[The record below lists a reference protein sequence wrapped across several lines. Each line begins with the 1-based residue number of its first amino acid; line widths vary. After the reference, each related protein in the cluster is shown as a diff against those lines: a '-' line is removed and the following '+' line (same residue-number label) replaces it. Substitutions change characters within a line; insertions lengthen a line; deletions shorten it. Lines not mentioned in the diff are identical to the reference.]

1 MTFWKRHEFFIN
13 GDWVDA
19 SDAKSMDVINPAT
32 EQPIGSIAM
41 GDAKTI
47 DAAVA
52 AAKAA
57 FPSFSRTTVAERKE
71 LLRSILSVYRQRRD
85 EVAHAIQ
92 LELGAPRHLAYGAQ
106 TAVGEGHLDGFL
118 QALGTFEFEETLLN
132 GDLVIREPI
141 GVCGLI
147 TPWNWPINQ
156 IALKVLPA
164 LAAGCTMVLKP
175 SEFTPFNAML
185 YAEILAEAGVPKG
198 VFNLVNGEGPEVGAA
213 LSRHPDVAMMSFT
226 GSSRAGAAVSR
237 DAAEGAKKVA
247 LELGGKSPNLVFAD
261 SDLSGAVKRG
271 VRHMFNNTGQSCNA
285 PSRML
290 VERSVYDE
298 AKEIALKTAQQQQV
312 GDPDEAGR
320 HIGPLVNHIQ
330 FDRVQELIKAGMDE
344 GATVLIGGL
353 GKPDGMNEGYFVK
366 PTIFVDVDNEMRV
379 AREEIF
385 GPVLC
390 MIPFDEE
397 DEAISIANDTEYG
410 LAAYVQTEDQDR
422 AMRVA
427 RQLRAGMVHI
437 NGSDIEYGTP
447 FGGYKKSGVGR
458 EGGTYGLEEF
468 LEVKAI
474 ARPKETA

>member
-13 GDWVDA
+13 GDWVEA
-19 SDAKSMDVINPAT
+19 HNAKTMEVLNPAT
-32 EQPIGSIAM
+32 EQAIGSIAM
-41 GDAKTI
+41 GDENAV
-47 DAAVA
+47 DVAVA
-52 AAKAA
+52 AAKDA
-57 FPSFSRTTVAERKE
+57 FPAFSRTTVAERKE
-71 LLRSILSVYRQRRD
+71 LLRAILSVYRKRRD

-92 LELGAPRHLAYGAQ
+92 LELGAPRHLAYGPQ
-106 TAVGEGHLDGFL
+106 TAVGESHLDGFL
-118 QALGTFEFEETLLN
+118 QALGTFEFDQTLIN
-132 GDLVIREPI
+132 GDMVVREPI

-198 VFNLVNGEGPEVGAA
+198 VFNLINGEGPVAGAA

-226 GSSRAGAAVSR
+226 GSSRAGAAVSK
-237 DAAEGAKKVA
+237 DAADSAKKVS
-247 LELGGKSPNLVFAD
+247 LELGGKSPNLVFDDAQLED
-261 SDLSGAVKRG
+261 AVKRG
-271 VRHMFNNTGQSCNA
+271 VRHMFNNSGQSCNA

-290 VERSVYDE
+290 VQKSVYDE
-298 AKEIALKTAQQQQV
+298 ARAIALKTAQQQAV
-312 GDPDEAGR
+312 GDPDEAGK

-344 GATVLIGGL
+344 GASLLVGGL

-366 PTIFVDVDNEMRV
+366 PTIFVDVDNDMRI

-385 GPVLC
+385 GPVLT
-390 MIPFDEE
+390 MIPFESEE
-397 DEAISIANDTEYG
+397 EAIAIANDTEYG
-410 LAAYVQTEDQDR
+410 LAAFVQTEDADK

-427 RQLRAGMVHI
+427 RQLKAGMVHI
-437 NGSDIEYGTP
+437 NGAGMAPGSP

-458 EGGTYGLEEF
+458 EGGTFGLEEF
-468 LEVKAI
+468 LEVKTI
-474 ARPKETA
+474 TRPKEAS

>member
-13 GDWVDA
+13 GDWVEAADA
-19 SDAKSMDVINPAT
+19 NSMDVLNPAS
-32 EQPIGSIAM
+32 EQAIGSIALA
-41 GDAKTI
+41 DENAVNE
-47 DAAVA
+47 AVA

-57 FPSFSRTTVAERKE
+57 FPAFSRTSIEERRE
-71 LLRSILSVYRQRRD
+71 LLRSILSVYRNRWD
-85 EVAHAIQ
+85 EVAQAIQ

-106 TAVGEGHLDGFL
+106 TAVGESHLDGFL
-118 QALGTFEFEETLLN
+118 QALGTFEFEKTLMN
-132 GDLVIREPI
+132 GDMVVREPI

-198 VFNLVNGEGPEVGAA
+198 VFNLINGEGPVAGAA

-226 GSSRAGAAVSR
+226 GSLRAGAAVSK
-237 DAAEGAKKVA
+237 DAADCAKKVS
-247 LELGGKSPNLVFAD
+247 LELGGKSPNLVFDDAD
-261 SDLSGAVKRG
+261 LENAVKRG
-271 VRHMFNNTGQSCNA
+271 VRQMFNNSGQSCNA

-290 VERSVYDE
+290 VQHSVYEE
-298 AKEIALKTAQQQQV
+298 AKTIAVKTAEQQDV
-312 GDPDEAGR
+312 GDPDQAGK

-330 FDRVQELIKAGMDE
+330 FDRVQELIKTGIDE
-344 GATVLIGGL
+344 GATLLIGGL

-366 PTIFVDVDNEMRV
+366 PTIFADVTNDMRI

-385 GPVLC
+385 GPVLT
-390 MIPFDEE
+390 MIPFETEE
-397 DEAISIANDTEYG
+397 EAIAIANDTEYG
-410 LAAYVQTEDQDR
+410 LSAYVQTEDAEK
-422 AMRVA
+422 AMRVT
-427 RQLRAGMVHI
+427 RQLKAGMVHI
-437 NGSDIEYGTP
+437 NGAGMAPGSP

-458 EGGTYGLEEF
+458 EGGTFGLEEF
-468 LEVKAI
+468 LEVKTI
-474 ARPKETA
+474 TRPKQVS